1 MNSADLYK
9 RRAFMKL
16 RGWES
21 TKLKI
26 MKEIKEIEEIEEIK
40 ENREN

>member
-26 MKEIKEIEEIEEIK
+26 MKEIEEIEEIRK
-40 ENREN
+40 MR